1 MTAYLGI
8 FLAALLAATIFPFY
22 SEVAVTAA
30 IIAGKTPW
38 IVWLVASVGNTVG
51 AIINAVLGRVLGLLR
66 VEKLLRMKPEEFAR
80 VQGWYNKWGIYSLLL
95 AWAPIGGDALTV
107 VAGVLRARWIPFV
120 ILVFAGKSAR
130 YAVLIYAVQ
139 LANGA

>member
-1 MTAYLGI
+1 MTAYAGI
-8 FLAALLAATIFPFY
+8 FIAALLAATIVPFY
-22 SEVAVTAA
+22 SEVAVAAA
-30 IIAGKTPW
+30 IVAGKTPW
-38 IVWLVASVGNTVG
+38 LVWLVASLGNTAG
-51 AIINAVLGRVLGLLR
+51 AVINGALGRVLGLLR

-107 VAGVLRARWIPFV
+107 VAGVMRARWIPFV
-120 ILVFAGKSAR
+120 LLVFAGKSAR